1 MSVPSSIF
9 FIYFLCLLILH
20 SSSNFHDHKQ
30 EKEILVIYSS
40 AVDYNFRG
48 VVTTNE
54 TIEFGTEKLILKF
67 YDVGYTECSFQSTS
81 ALEALMVTNAFD
93 TWRSKEVVGVVGPSC
108 SESAYAVA
116 QLIKRSGVSVRHF
129 HTSPLP
135 APLAAEVS
143 GTSVGLLPPVD
154 FLADTSVALI
164 KDANWSRIIAL
175 YQDTDTDLNYIF
187 NRFQKLLESGSH
199 KNYGTTQHKNTLVFI
214 SPLKKDLGRI
224 LRSHASRVFFL
235 MLGAG
240 RAWDVLCNAYNL
252 KILPPTFQWVIV
264 KTTMEDILSVNKM
277 NCKRPEIFKVLKYA
291 IFINFNPGMTGIGDL
306 RHKAC
311 LVYERSIWALL
322 DNMNSTIQF
331 NLCDSFSDTS
341 KASIYGFSK
350 EVFVKQVRDNGS
362 VISQIYSYAA
372 SFVNVT
378 QADLVFVPSE
388 PILKLNVII
397 FPLGIF
403 FIVSNTFFLLVYAVL
418 LSMTIFYRKHPSMRK
433 HSPLLL
439 YLSYAG
445 IVMVNWTIYVYFVQ
459 KTIMIASDSTYVNLC
474 WVYHFMNNAGVTLVL
489 GTVALKVWRLYRI
502 FVHYMNPGKLLSDH
516 KLVGLVCCLPLVDI
530 ITCIFWFVFDPLY
543 RAYSELSHDNLKAT
557 VTYQARCR
565 SRASPLLIPLL
576 TMYKICIVLVVMLLT
591 FKLRSKIPKVHK
603 RLLSTA
609 LTVASYVFLYG
620 SIFSV
625 PGYAVLHFLL
635 RNMLLE
641 VIMFGILFSLLQLFC
656 VMLIFVPPLLSILN
670 KGGPKYIIDNTI

>member
-20 SSSNFHDHKQ
+20 SSASFHDHKQ

-40 AVDYNFRG
+40 GIDYNFRG

-54 TIEFGTEKLILKF
+54 TIEFSTEKLILKF
-67 YDVGYTECSFQSTS
+67 YDVGDTECSFQSTS
-81 ALEALMVTNAFD
+81 ALEVFMVTNVFD
-93 TWRSKEVVGVVGPSC
+93 TWRSKGVVGVVGPSC
-108 SESAYAVA
+108 SASAYAVA

-164 KDANWSRIIAL
+164 KDANWSSIIAL

-187 NRFQKLLESGSH
+187 DRFQKLVESGSH
-199 KNYGTTQHKNTLVFI
+199 KNYGTTQHKNTLVFV
-214 SPLKKDLGRI
+214 SPLKIDLGRT

-240 RAWDVLCNAYNL
+240 RAWDVLCSAYNL
-252 KILPPTFQWVIV
+252 KIFSPTFQWIIV

-277 NCKRPEIFKVLKYA
+277 NCKKPEILRVLKYA
-291 IFINFNPGMTGIGDL
+291 IFINFNPGMPGIGEL

-322 DNMNSTIQF
+322 DIMNSTIQF

-341 KASIYGFSK
+341 KASIYGLSK
-350 EVFVKQVRDNGS
+350 EVFVKQVRDGL
-362 VISQIYSYAA
+362 VISQIYSYAEK

-388 PILKLNVII
+388 PILILNVII

-403 FIVSNTFFLLVYAVL
+403 FIVSNSLFLLVYAVL

-445 IVMVNWTIYVYFVQ
+445 IVMVNWTISLYFIQ
-459 KTIMIASDSTYVNLC
+459 KTIIISSDSTYVNLC
-474 WVYHFMNNAGVTLVL
+474 WVYHFMNNTGATLVL

-502 FVHYMNPGKLLSDH
+502 FVHYMNPGKFLSDH
-516 KLVGLVCCLPLVDI
+516 KLVGLVCCLPLIDI
-530 ITCIFWFVFDPLY
+530 IICICWFVFDPIY
-543 RAYSELSHDNLKAT
+543 RVYSEISHDNLKAT
-557 VTYQARCR
+557 LKYQAQCR

-576 TMYKICIVLVVMLLT
+576 AVYKIGIVLVIMLLI
-591 FKLRSKIPKVHK
+591 FKLRNQVPKVHK
-603 RLLSTA
+603 KLQSTA
-609 LTVASYVFLYG
+609 LTVASYLTLYG
-620 SIFSV
+620 SIFGV
-625 PGYAVLHFLL
+625 PGYAVLHSLL

-641 VIMFGILFSLLQLFC
+641 VIMQGILYSLLQLVC
-656 VMLIFVPPLLSILN
+656 VTFLFLPPLLS
-670 KGGPKYIIDNTI
+670 TINSKK